1 MFQNRTGDGE
11 KKCIR
16 VHRRGIKK
24 KVGTFIHAAVQRWQV
39 IGFSLLRLFG
49 LLTEQKCGRKVS
61 FRTNCTCSQVVH
73 NQLSES
79 EAQKL
84 TNIWEEAATS
94 LSQTGDSSMF

>member
-1 MFQNRTGDGE
+1 MG
-11 KKCIR
+11 KKNAYEYTEEAL
-16 VHRRGIKK
+16 KK

-49 LLTEQKCGRKVS
+49 LLTEQKCGRNVS

-79 EAQKL
+79 EAQKM